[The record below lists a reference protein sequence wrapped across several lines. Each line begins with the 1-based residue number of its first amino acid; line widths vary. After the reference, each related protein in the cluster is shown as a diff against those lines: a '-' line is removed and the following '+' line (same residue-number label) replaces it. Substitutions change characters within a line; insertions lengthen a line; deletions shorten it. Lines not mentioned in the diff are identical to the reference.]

1 MLELVNVT
9 KSFENKNVL
18 LNLNAIFECGNINM
32 LLGKNGI
39 GKSTLLDCI
48 VRPYYL
54 DEGFVLLNGK
64 NVDNIEIRRKIFYI
78 PSYSFI
84 DEDIKAI
91 DYLNFVSYVY
101 TDKNLSFEK
110 FKKDLQILNLE
121 NNMNDRINTF
131 SLGMKKKLY
140 FIGSIV
146 SCADYLIY
154 DELFNGIDEESSHY
168 VLEKLDLL
176 KTKSKCIIISTHN
189 KTKLINIS
197 DMQYILK
204 EKTLLQQR
212 LINR

>member
-18 LNLNAIFECGNINM
+18 LNINAIFECGNINM
-32 LLGKNGI
+32 LLGKNGV

-54 DEGFVLLNGK
+54 DEGFVLLDGE
-64 NVDNIEIRRKIFYI
+64 NVDSIEIRRKIFYL

-91 DYLNFVSYVY
+91 DYLNFVSNVY
-101 TDKNLSFEK
+101 TDKNLSHK
-110 FKKDLQILNLE
+110 RFKRDLQILNLE

-168 VLEKLDLL
+168 MLEKLDLL
-176 KTKSKCIIISTHN
+176 KTKNKCIIISTHN
-189 KTKLINIS
+189 KEKLINIS

-204 EKTLLQQR
+204 DKILLQQK
-212 LINR
+212 LINK

>member
-18 LNLNAIFECGNINM
+18 LNINAIFECGNINI

-54 DEGFVLLNGK
+54 DEGLVLLDGK
-64 NVDNIEIRRKIFYI
+64 NVNNIEIRRKIFYL

-91 DYLNFVSYVY
+91 DYLNFVSNVY
-101 TDKNLSFEK
+101 TDKNLSFEI

-168 VLEKLDLL
+168 MLEKLDLL
-176 KTKSKCIIISTHN
+176 KAKRKCIIISTHN

-204 EKTLLQQR
+204 EKTLLQQK